1 MSYYYFYESIS
12 CHIIFVGETQ
22 PTMVPEVAKEDRR
35 QVEEAMPLAVMIL
48 VPILSSGLILVI
60 LAIVCIRRQTTSGS
74 VTASPLVKT
83 SAITTTRYGFKWNVN
98 SNKIWSKAFLTK
110 ISKEQFSDRNFYPE
124 AIVY

>member
-83 SAITTTRYGFKWNVN
+83 SAITTTRYGFKFNVN
-98 SNKIWSKAFLTK
+98 SNNFWS
-110 ISKEQFSDRNFYPE
+110 
-124 AIVY
+124 